1 MKLRR
6 TRQASGDKF
15 PDSAEVEG
23 QGVKPKREGGTG
35 VWYECGHPCIT
46 QTTEPLYLPPPPPPP
61 TLQLLHLS
69 VEPQQRKSLI

>member
-1 MKLRR
+1 MKLRC
-6 TRQASGDKF
+6 TRQASGGKF

-46 QTTEPLYLPPPPPPP
+46 QD
-61 TLQLLHLS
+61 H
-69 VEPQQRKSLI
+69 